1 MGAYLIHMVSTEI
14 LYELSLGFSC
24 ALHSFLLI
32 AEMSGVLYEWW
43 SSSVNDRGAAAGSFG
58 PKNSTDYIN
67 ISQAV
72 VRLVG
77 HK

>member
-1 MGAYLIHMVSTEI
+1 MASIEV
-14 LYELSLGFSC
+14 LYQLSLGSSC
-24 ALHSFLLI
+24 ALDSFLLI

-43 SSSVNDRGAAAGSFG
+43 SSSVNDERAAAGSFG